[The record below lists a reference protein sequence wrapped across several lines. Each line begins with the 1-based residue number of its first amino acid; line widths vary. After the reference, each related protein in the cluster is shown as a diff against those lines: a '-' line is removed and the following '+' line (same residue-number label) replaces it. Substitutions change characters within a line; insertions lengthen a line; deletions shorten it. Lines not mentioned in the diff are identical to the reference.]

1 MPVAPVQQPDRGSN
15 ATTTD
20 GKRLLRVTAFIYLYF
35 KTERTE
41 AACVFRADR
50 TGPTAPP
57 LSFWI
62 LLLFLVPQ
70 SHFPLC
76 NMRP

>member
-1 MPVAPVQQPDRGSN
+1 MPVARVQQPDRGSN

-35 KTERTE
+35 KTERRTE

-50 TGPTAPP
+50 TGSTAPP
-57 LSFWI
+57 LSF
-62 LLLFLVPQ
+62 
-70 SHFPLC
+70 
-76 NMRP
+76 